1 VWLRLAN
8 YELALEELEPA
19 VERRPGDLY
28 LRLYYLTA
36 ARRLRVPVQ
45 PGFSATE
52 VWPGPLISLHEG
64 KLTANEAWQRADNP
78 ERRAEALFQLGIC
91 ASGRDHNE
99 TCRSWGQVVE
109 SAGADTIEYAAA
121 RHEIEKLGTVS
132 QFISLAPSTQRGM
145 ITEATSS

>member
-1 VWLRLAN
+1 VLLRLAN
-8 YELALEELEPA
+8 YELALDELEPA
-19 VERRPGDLY
+19 VERSPGDLY

-36 ARRLRVPVQ
+36 ARRLRIPVQ
-45 PGFSATE
+45 PGFSAMD

-64 KLTANEAWQRADNP
+64 KLTANEALQRADNP

-91 ASGRDHNE
+91 AFDRDRDE
-99 TCRSWGQVVE
+99 TCRSWRHVVE
-109 SAGADTIEYAAA
+109 IAGPDTIEYAAA
-121 RHEIEKLGTVS
+121 RHEVEKLGAVS